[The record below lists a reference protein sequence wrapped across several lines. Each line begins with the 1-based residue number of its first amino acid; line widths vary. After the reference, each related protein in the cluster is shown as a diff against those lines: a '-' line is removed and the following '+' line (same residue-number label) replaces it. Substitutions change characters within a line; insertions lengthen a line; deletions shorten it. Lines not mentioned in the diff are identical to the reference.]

1 MQSSISHD
9 AVSIERQ
16 RHFVRAMS
24 KSIDGQPL
32 SESER
37 TLLDELFEAL
47 LRGEDVSALTGVR
60 RPHTRRSTDR
70 VYVAL
75 HYLCL
80 TRLMGT
86 PPEAAWQAVADAW
99 GVTKRDAR
107 WLIAQSREPALSAL
121 GRFSGAPERLLRACE
136 QRARG
141 MRPGAGRAEASL
153 PTDEQADDALIR
165 MLSRLCEPDPAAR
178 H

>member
-1 MQSSISHD
+1 MQSADPDD
-9 AVSIERQ
+9 ALRVEKQ

-24 KSIDGQPL
+24 KSIEGQPL
-32 SESER
+32 TPTER
-37 TLLDELFEAL
+37 TLLDALFEAL
-47 LRGEDVSALTGVR
+47 LRGEDVSELTGVKR
-60 RPHTRRSTDR
+60 AHTRRSSDH

-86 PPEAAWQAVADAW
+86 PAEAAWSAVADAW
-99 GVTKRDAR
+99 RLNRRDAQR
-107 WLIAQSREPALSAL
+107 LIAQSREPAMAALQEYSAT
-121 GRFSGAPERLLRACE
+121 PDRLLRVCE

-141 MRPGAGRAEASL
+141 ARPEGR
-153 PTDEQADDALIR
+153 QFDDAAAEHKSGDTLIF
-165 MLSRLCEPDPAAR
+165 MLARLCEAGTSAT

>member
-1 MQSSISHD
+1 MHSSSTHD
-9 AVSIERQ
+9 AASVEKQ

-32 SESER
+32 SETER

-47 LRGEDVSALTGVR
+47 LRGDDVSSLTGVR

-80 TRLMGT
+80 TKLMRT
-86 PPEAAWQAVADAW
+86 PPETAWRMVADAW

-107 WLIAQSREPALSAL
+107 WLIAQSREPALAAL
-121 GRFSGAPERLLRACE
+121 GRFSGAPDRLLRACE

-141 MRPGAGRAEASL
+141 MRPGAARLEASL
-153 PTDEQADDALIR
+153 PTAEQADDALIR
-165 MLSRLCEPDPAAR
+165 MLSRLCGSEPVGT

>member
-1 MQSSISHD
+1 MQSSSTHD
-9 AVSIERQ
+9 AAIVERQ

-32 SESER
+32 SEAER
-37 TLLDELFEAL
+37 TLLDDLFEAL
-47 LRGEDVSALTGVR
+47 LRGEDVSSLTGVR
-60 RPHTRRSTDR
+60 RPRTRRSTDR

-80 TRLMGT
+80 TKLMGT
-86 PPEAAWQAVADAW
+86 PPETAWRTVADAW

-107 WLIAQSREPALSAL
+107 WLIAQSRDPALAAL
-121 GRFSGAPERLLRACE
+121 GRFTGAPDRLLRACE

-141 MRPGAGRAEASL
+141 MRPGAARAAASVSAA
-153 PTDEQADDALIR
+153 EQADDALIR
-165 MLSRLCEPDPAAR
+165 MLARLCGSEPAGT

>member
-1 MQSSISHD
+1 MQSANTDD
-9 AVSIERQ
+9 ALRVEKQ

-32 SESER
+32 TATER
-37 TLLDELFEAL
+37 TLLDALFEAL
-47 LRGEDVSALTGVR
+47 LRGEDVSELTGVK
-60 RPHTRRSTDR
+60 RPHTRRSSDR

-86 PPEAAWQAVADAW
+86 PAETAWGAVADAW
-99 GVTKRDAR
+99 RLNKRDAQR
-107 WLIAQSREPALSAL
+107 LIAQSRGPAMAAL
-121 GRFSGAPERLLRACE
+121 ERLAADPDRLLRLCL

-141 MRPGAGRAEASL
+141 TRPEANH
-153 PTDEQADDALIR
+153 PDAAAPEHPSGDPLIQ
-165 MLSRLCEPDPAAR
+165 MLARLCEPELSAT

>member
-1 MQSSISHD
+1 MQSADTDD
-9 AVSIERQ
+9 ALRVEKQ

-24 KSIDGQPL
+24 KSIEGQPL
-32 SESER
+32 TPTER
-37 TLLDELFEAL
+37 SLLDALFEAL
-47 LRGEDVSALTGVR
+47 LRGEDVSELTGVR
-60 RPHTRRSTDR
+60 RAHTRRSSDH

-86 PPEAAWQAVADAW
+86 PSEAAWSAVADAW
-99 GVTKRDAR
+99 RLSKRDAQR
-107 WLIAQSREPALSAL
+107 LIAQSREPAMSAL
-121 GRFSGAPERLLRACE
+121 NGYSASPERLLRVCE

-141 MRPGAGRAEASL
+141 ARPEGRQL
-153 PTDEQADDALIR
+153 DDDATEHKSGDPLIF
-165 MLSRLCEPDPAAR
+165 MLARLCGTETSAT

>member
-1 MQSSISHD
+1 MQDFSTHD
-9 AVSIERQ
+9 ALRVERQ
-16 RHFVRAMS
+16 RHFVRTMS

-32 SESER
+32 SEKER

-86 PPEAAWQAVADAW
+86 PPETAWRVVADAW

-141 MRPGAGRAEASL
+141 VRPGAARAEESS

-165 MLSRLCEPDPAAR
+165 MLSRLCAPEPAGA

>member
-1 MQSSISHD
+1 MQSADTDD
-9 AVSIERQ
+9 ALRVEKQ

-24 KSIDGQPL
+24 KSIEGQPL
-32 SESER
+32 TPTER
-37 TLLDELFEAL
+37 TLLDALFEAL
-47 LRGEDVSALTGVR
+47 LRGEDVSELTGVK
-60 RPHTRRSTDR
+60 RPHTRRSSDH

-86 PPEAAWQAVADAW
+86 PAEAAWSAVADAW
-99 GVTKRDAR
+99 RLNKREAQR
-107 WLIAQSREPALSAL
+107 LIAQSREPAMAALQGFSA
-121 GRFSGAPERLLRACE
+121 APDRLLRVCE

-141 MRPGAGRAEASL
+141 ARPEGRQFDEAATEHKSGD
-153 PTDEQADDALIR
+153 PLIF
-165 MLSRLCEPDPAAR
+165 MLARLCEAGTSAT

>member
-1 MQSSISHD
+1 MNSSSTHD
-9 AVSIERQ
+9 AYSVERQ

-32 SESER
+32 SEAER

-86 PPEAAWQAVADAW
+86 PPETAWRVVADAW

-121 GRFSGAPERLLRACE
+121 QRFSGTPDRLLRACE

-141 MRPGAGRAEASL
+141 MRPGAARAEASL
-153 PTDEQADDALIR
+153 PTDAQADDALLR
-165 MLSRLCEPDPAAR
+165 MLSRLCESEPTAA

>member
-1 MQSSISHD
+1 MQSSSSHD
-9 AVSIERQ
+9 AHSVERQ
-16 RHFVRAMS
+16 RHFVRAMT

-32 SESER
+32 TPEER

-86 PPEAAWQAVADAW
+86 PPETAWQAVADAW
-99 GVTKRDAR
+99 GLTKRDAR
-107 WLIAQSREPALSAL
+107 WLIAQSREPALAAL
-121 GRFSGAPERLLRACE
+121 GRFSGAPDRLLRACE
-136 QRARG
+136 QRALG
-141 MRPGAGRAEASL
+141 MRPGTPRSQPAS
-153 PTDEQADDALIR
+153 PGDPQADDALIR
-165 MLSRLCEPDPAAR
+165 MLSRLCESETDAR

>member
-1 MQSSISHD
+1 MQDSSTHD
-9 AVSIERQ
+9 AFNVDKQ

-32 SESER
+32 TPDER

-47 LRGEDVSALTGVR
+47 LRGEDVSGLTGVR

-70 VYVAL
+70 VYVSL

-86 PPEAAWQAVADAW
+86 PPETAWRAVADAW
-99 GVTKRDAR
+99 GVTRRDAQ
-107 WLIAQSREPALSAL
+107 WLIAQSREPALCAL
-121 GRFSGAPERLLRACE
+121 ERFSGAPERLLHACE

-141 MRPGAGRAEASL
+141 LRPGVARAQASL
-153 PTDEQADDALIR
+153 HADERADDALIR
-165 MLSRLCEPDPAAR
+165 MLSRLCESEPSAR

>member
-1 MQSSISHD
+1 MQGSSTHD
-9 AVSIERQ
+9 AASVEKQ

-32 SESER
+32 SEAER

-47 LRGEDVSALTGVR
+47 LRGEDVSSLTGVR

-80 TRLMGT
+80 TKLMGT
-86 PPEAAWQAVADAW
+86 PPEIAWRMVADAW

-107 WLIAQSREPALSAL
+107 WLIAQSREPALAAL
-121 GRFSGAPERLLRACE
+121 GRFSGAPDRLLRACE

-141 MRPGAGRAEASL
+141 VRSGAARAEGSL
-153 PTDEQADDALIR
+153 PPTGQVDDALIR
-165 MLSRLCEPDPAAR
+165 MLSRLCESEPAGT

>member
-1 MQSSISHD
+1 MQSSDSHD
-9 AVSIERQ
+9 ASCIETQ

-32 SESER
+32 SETER

-47 LRGEDVSALTGVR
+47 LRGEDVSKLTGVR

-86 PPEAAWQAVADAW
+86 PPETAWRVVSAAW

-121 GRFSGAPERLLRACE
+121 GRFSGAPDRLLRACE

-141 MRPGAGRAEASL
+141 MRPGAARAQEST
-153 PTDEQADDALIR
+153 PTDEQADDALIL
-165 MLSRLCEPDPAAR
+165 MLSRLCEPRATDT

>member
-1 MQSSISHD
+1 MHSAQNDDTHR
-9 AVSIERQ
+9 VEQQ

-32 SESER
+32 TPTER
-37 TLLDELFEAL
+37 TLLDSLFEAL
-47 LRGEDVSALTGVR
+47 LRGEDVSGLTGVR
-60 RPHTRRSTDR
+60 RPHTRRSSDR

-86 PPEAAWQAVADAW
+86 PADAAWSAVADAW
-99 GVTKRDAR
+99 GLSRRDAR
-107 WLIAQSREPALSAL
+107 WLIAQSAQPALAALPSHSAD
-121 GRFSGAPERLLRACE
+121 PERLLHLCE

-141 MRPGAGRAEASL
+141 ARPESGRMEFPAPGSRSGD
-153 PTDEQADDALIR
+153 TLIR
-165 MLSRLCEPDPAAR
+165 MLSRLCADEPSA
-178 H
+178 

>member
-1 MQSSISHD
+1 MHSSDTPD
-9 AVSIERQ
+9 ALRVEKQ

-32 SESER
+32 TPTER
-37 TLLDELFEAL
+37 TLLDALFEAL
-47 LRGEDVSALTGVR
+47 LRGDDVSEITGVK
-60 RPHTRRSTDR
+60 RPHTRRSSDR

-80 TRLMGT
+80 TRLKGT
-86 PPEAAWQAVADAW
+86 PAETAWSAVADAW
-99 GVTKRDAR
+99 RLNKRDAQR
-107 WLIAQSREPALSAL
+107 LIAQSREPAMAALQKFSAD
-121 GRFSGAPERLLRACE
+121 PDRLLHLCV

-141 MRPGAGRAEASL
+141 ARPEAHHITAAGPDQQSGD
-153 PTDEQADDALIR
+153 PLIQ
-165 MLSRLCEPDPAAR
+165 MLARLCQVEPSAT